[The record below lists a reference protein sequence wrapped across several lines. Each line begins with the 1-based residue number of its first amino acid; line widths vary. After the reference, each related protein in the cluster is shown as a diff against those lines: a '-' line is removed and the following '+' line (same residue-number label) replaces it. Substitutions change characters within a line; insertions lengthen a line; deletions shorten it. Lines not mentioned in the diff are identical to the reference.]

1 MHRREICLLTVIL
14 IGILALGFTVTMG
27 SFADNLLASAADVIV
42 GIFIALYLVDRISRR
57 ERACKWE
64 RVKLLTYHSI
74 ESACDL
80 MIFTFQT
87 MTSSGMDMSL
97 NETKKYVETKKGP
110 DGARA
115 TSSPRPRPQYK
126 AFLELSEKIGNELD
140 SPLDVR
146 PIVVD
151 PQLRGGNSETRG
163 GVTYVS
169 DEEHASRLRD
179 TQMHVLS
186 SQYLLSEIT
195 PSFEKLS
202 FHIFPRIFE
211 LDEQEGL
218 ISSLIE
224 VEAAFQEWENNVDA
238 IEGDWGMPEE
248 FAWKAAAQFCD
259 RIGEM
264 LKIIYLSENASEH
277 PDQSGRST
285 RPWSRGLRGILPRK
299 PKVNS

>member
-1 MHRREICLLTVIL
+1 MRKREVCLLAAIL

-27 SFADNLLASAADVIV
+27 SFGDNLLASAADVIV
-42 GIFIALYLVDRISRR
+42 GIFIAFYLVDRISRR
-57 ERACKWE
+57 ERARKWE

-80 MIFTFQT
+80 MMFTFRT
-87 MTSSGMDMSL
+87 MTGSGMGMNL
-97 NETKKYVETKKGP
+97 EEAKTYLETKNDS

-115 TSSPRPRPQYK
+115 TPSSRPRPQYK
-126 AFLELSEKIGNELD
+126 TFLELSEKIGKELD
-140 SPLDVR
+140 NPLDVR

-151 PQLRGGNSETRG
+151 PQLRGGNSETRD

-169 DEEHASRLRD
+169 DEQHAKRLRD

-186 SQYLLSEIT
+186 SQYLLSEIG
-195 PSFEKLS
+195 PAFEKLS

-211 LDEQEGL
+211 LDEQEEL

-224 VEAAFQEWENNVDA
+224 VEAAFQEWESNVDT
-238 IEGDWGMPEE
+238 IEGDWGMPDE
-248 FAWKAAAQFCD
+248 FAWEAAAQFCG

-264 LKIIYLSENASEH
+264 LKIIYLRESASEH
-277 PDQSGRST
+277 QDQVGSSI
-285 RPWSRGLRGILPRK
+285 PLWSLWPPQNLAEEIQ
-299 PKVNS
+299 S